1 MAPCRCRFFTGSL
14 NGASKAAWTGCRDFV
29 HLRVH
34 SEYSLLEGAVRL
46 STLPDLCLQ
55 HSMPAVAVTDS
66 NNLFGALEFSVT
78 ASSGGIQPIQGCQ
91 FGIRIDYERKAPVAP
106 VVLLAQNEDGYRNLL
121 KLNSALYLRD
131 DDSSAGLSL
140 SALREHSGGLICLTG
155 GADGPVGK
163 CLLEGRE
170 EDADAL
176 MRTIAEIY
184 PSRTYVELQ
193 RHRTDDSA
201 RAEHENLT
209 EPDLIRLAYK
219 HGLPLVATNDVY
231 FPDKDFFDAHDAL
244 ICISEAAFV
253 DQTSSRRRLTPEH
266 YFKSQE
272 DMAELFSDLPEAV
285 ANTVEIARRCAWR
298 ARRRQP
304 ILPKFADNEAQEMR
318 RQAEDGLKRR
328 LAVIS
333 PAAPEEEYWSRLKYE
348 LGVIESMGFAG
359 YFLIV
364 ADFIKWAKSN
374 GVPVGAG
381 RGSGAGSLVAY
392 ALTITDLDPLRFDLL
407 FERFLNPERVS
418 MPDFDVDFCQDRRD
432 EVIKYVQEKYGRDRV
447 AHIITFGAMLSRM
460 AVRDIGRVLRLPYP
474 KVDALAKLIPRD
486 GARNVSIEE
495 ALAKEPR
502 LRDARDSD
510 PVIGRLFEFAQTL
523 EGLLRNASTHA
534 AGVVIG
540 DRPLDQLVPLYQD
553 SKSTVPAT
561 QFSMKW
567 VEQAG
572 LVKFDFLGL
581 KTLTIIKNAVNLLA
595 QRGVAVDID
604 NLPLDD
610 EKTFRLC
617 AAAETA
623 AVFQLESAG
632 MKDTLRSLKPT
643 CIEDIVALV
652 ALYRPGPM
660 ENIPQYCAVKNGQQE
675 RETQHESIDRIV
687 AETHG
692 IMVYQ
697 EQVMQIAQSMA
708 GYSLG
713 QADLLRRAIGK
724 KVKKD
729 MDAERPKFLK
739 GAEANGVA
747 RRTAQNVWDLMARF
761 AEYGFPKA
769 HAAAYAIV
777 SYQTAWLKANHPV
790 EFMASV
796 MNADMGDTDKLK
808 SHRLEL
814 RRLGIALRPPCINDS
829 DAVFAVKD
837 DAISYGLG
845 ALKNVGSEAMRR
857 IVQTRKDGPFRDLF
871 DFADRIEL
879 RLLGKRQ
886 FTTLAEAGVFDV
898 LDGNRQRV
906 SDAAETLIA
915 YSETL
920 HKERASSQMSLFGG
934 DESELPPPSLPDTC
948 DWDASEKADR
958 ELAAFGFYFS
968 GHPLDQ
974 HARLLKRKGARTL
987 AEVQELA
994 TADSNEF
1001 LIAVTVL
1008 TVRERFSRTGS
1019 RFAFVEISD
1028 QSGSSEVTVF
1038 ARLLETVKDKLAP
1051 GRCVLAVVSANL
1063 EQDQLKMRAETLNFL
1078 DEMDDSIAS
1087 GLRIHFKTASAP
1099 MNVRTLLMN
1108 NESLAGASGE
1118 IRFCPLAPDLGCDVE
1133 ITVPGAFPVSAG
1145 IRKAIASLDG
1155 IVKVEEF

>member
-1 MAPCRCRFFTGSL
+1 MEGLPR
-14 NGASKAAWTGCRDFV
+14 FV

-46 STLPDLCLQ
+46 STLPDLCAQ
-55 HSMPAVAVTDS
+55 HEMPAVAVTDS
-66 NNLFGALEFSVT
+66 NNLFGALEFSVS

-91 FGIRIDYERKAPVAP
+91 FDIRMACESTAPAAP
-106 VVLLAQNEDGYRNLL
+106 MVLLAQNEEGYRNLL
-121 KLNSALYLRD
+121 KLNSVLYLRGE
-131 DDSSAGLSL
+131 DSSAALPVSC
-140 SALREHSGGLICLTG
+140 LRENSSGLICLTG
-155 GADGPVGK
+155 GAEGPVGR

-170 EDADAL
+170 DDADAFL
-176 MRTIAEIY
+176 RSIAEIF
-184 PSRTYVELQ
+184 PSRAYVELQ
-193 RHRTDDSA
+193 RHGGDHSECSR
-201 RAEHENLT
+201 REVQT
-209 EPDLIRLAYK
+209 EPDLIQLAYK
-219 HGLPLVATNDVY
+219 HSLPLVATNDVY
-231 FPDKDFFDAHDAL
+231 FPNREFFDAHDAL
-244 ICISEAAFV
+244 ICISEAAYV
-253 DQTSSRRRLTPEH
+253 DQVSGRRRLTPEH
-266 YFKSQE
+266 HFKSQE
-272 DMAELFSDLPEAV
+272 EMAELFSDLPEAV
-285 ANTVEIARRCAWR
+285 ANTVEIARRCSWR
-298 ARRRQP
+298 ARRREP

-333 PAAPEEEYWSRLKYE
+333 PVAPEEAYWSRLEYE

-418 MPDFDVDFCQDRRD
+418 MPDFDIDFCQDRRD
-432 EVIKYVQEKYGRDRV
+432 EVISYVQEKYGRDRV

-474 KVDALAKLIPRD
+474 KVDTLAKLIPRD
-486 GARNVSIEE
+486 GARNVSIQE
-495 ALAKEPR
+495 ALEREPR
-502 LRDARDSD
+502 LREARDSD
-510 PVIGRLFEFAQTL
+510 PVIGRLFEFAQML

-595 QRGVAVDID
+595 GRGVEIDID

-617 AAAETA
+617 EAAETA
-623 AVFQLESAG
+623 AVFQLESTG
-632 MKDTLRSLKPT
+632 MKDTLRNLKPN

-675 RETQHESIDRIV
+675 REKQHESIDRIV

-713 QADLLRRAIGK
+713 EADLLRRAIGK
-724 KVKKD
+724 KVKSD
-729 MDAERPKFLK
+729 MDAERPKFFK
-739 GAEANGVA
+739 GAEGNGVA
-747 RRTAQNVWDLMARF
+747 RKTAQGVWDLMARF

-796 MNADMGDTDKLK
+796 MNADIGDTDKLK
-808 SHRLEL
+808 NHCLEL
-814 RRLGIALRPPCINDS
+814 RRLGIALRPPCINSS
-829 DAVFAVKD
+829 DAVFTVKGN
-837 DAISYGLG
+837 AIIYGLG
-845 ALKNVGSEAMRR
+845 ALKNVGSEAMSR
-857 IVQTRKDGPFRDLF
+857 IARERGERLFRDLF

-879 RLLGKRQ
+879 KLLGKRQ
-886 FTTLAEAGVFDV
+886 FATLAEAGAFDV

-906 SDAAETLIA
+906 ANAVETLIA
-915 YSETL
+915 YSDTL
-920 HKERASSQMSLFGG
+920 HKERASSQMLLFGD
-934 DESELPPPSLPDTC
+934 DESELPPPALPDTG
-948 DWDASEKADR
+948 DWDASDRAGR
-958 ELAAFGFYFS
+958 ELAAFGYYFS
-968 GHPLDQ
+968 GHPLDKY
-974 HARLLKRKGARTL
+974 AGILKRKRVRSL
-987 AEVQELA
+987 AEVQ
-994 TADSNEF
+994 DSAASETEEI
-1001 LIAVTVL
+1001 LIAATVL
-1008 TVRERFSRTGS
+1008 AVRERFSKKGS

-1028 QSGSSEVTVF
+1028 QSGSGEVTVF
-1038 ARLLETVKDKLAP
+1038 ARLLETSQDKLAP
-1051 GRCVLAVVSANL
+1051 GTCLLAVVSANL
-1063 EQDQLKMRAETLNFL
+1063 EQDQLKMRAETLSFL
-1078 DEMDDSIAS
+1078 DELDSAAVT
-1087 GLRIHFKTASAP
+1087 GLRIHFNDASAP
-1099 MNVRTLLMN
+1099 GHVRAMLMN
-1108 NESLAGASGE
+1108 NRDLGEASGE
-1118 IRFCPLAPDLGCDVE
+1118 IRFCPLAPDLDCEVE
-1133 ITVPGAFPVSAG
+1133 IAVPGAFPVNAD

-1155 IVKVEEF
+1155 IVTVEEF